1 MANIHDIVA
10 RYIEP
15 NSDAFK
21 PAMMAVRDA
30 LDEATPRVAFLTPAE
45 LERAD
50 HIDGLGS
57 ISFERARRGRLLTW
71 GSADGDTIAI
81 VVEETGAVYS
91 IAPHLI
97 KFL

>member
-1 MANIHDIVA
+1 MASIHDIVA

-15 NSDAFK
+15 SSDAFRL
-21 PAMMAVRDA
+21 AMMAVRDA
-30 LDEATPRVAFLTPAE
+30 LDEVTPRVAFLTPAE
-45 LERAD
+45 LERSD
-50 HIDGLGS
+50 QLDGLGS

-81 VVEETGAVYS
+81 VVEDTGTVYS